1 MTEEEPRT
9 GGAARRTLVAGILAI
24 TIVSVAFRV
33 LRIAEYDHTAL
44 VFIGIPAL
52 LALALVGIEP
62 KTSTGTTNKVIALA
76 LCMSGILFGEAFICI
91 VMVSPL
97 FFLMGSLVSWLVR
110 WQKKRVLGLVLV
122 PLSLEGVLP
131 RFEMAREEVV
141 IAQRVV
147 MANPQAVRATLAAP
161 MQFDATLPPF
171 FSIGFPTPG
180 ATSGS
185 GLALGDQRSV
195 EFVHGHHPGT
205 LVLEIT
211 TSTPDSIVFT
221 AVSDDSYITHWLAWR
236 SAEVRLQEVAPGQ
249 TLVTW
254 TLRYRRRLDPAWYF
268 TPLERYGVGLAA
280 EYLLQTLTNP
290 TPVDSRLTT
299 HPPAWRVPDERRT
312 TERH

>member
-1 MTEEEPRT
+1 MTDEELRT
-9 GGAARRTLVAGILAI
+9 GGSARRTLVAGILTL

-33 LRIAEYDHTAL
+33 LRVAEYDHTAL

-62 KTSTGTTNKVIALA
+62 KTSTGTINKVIAVA

-97 FFLMGSLVSWLVR
+97 FFLMGSLVGWLVR
-110 WQKKRVLGLVLV
+110 WQKRRVLGLVLA

-141 IAQRVV
+141 VVERIV
-147 MANPQAVRATLAAP
+147 MANPEAVRATLAAQ
-161 MQFDATLPPF
+161 MRFDATLPLF
-171 FSIGFPTPG
+171 LRIGFPTPG

-195 EFVHGHHPGT
+195 EFLHAHHPGT

-211 TSTPDSIVFT
+211 ASTPDSIVFT
-221 AVSDDSYITHWLAWR
+221 AVADDSYITHWLAWR
-236 SAEVRLQEVAPGQ
+236 SAEVRLQEIAPGH

-268 TPLERYGVGLAA
+268 KPLERYGVGLAA
-280 EYLLQTLTNP
+280 EYLIQTLTTP
-290 TPVDSRLTT
+290 TD
-299 HPPAWRVPDERRT
+299 
-312 TERH
+312 